1 MIDWLK
7 NEWIAL
13 ASNYSSDKDLIYNY
27 WEDIISQ
34 YSKKSRYYH
43 NLEHIHN
50 MLVQLETIKDE
61 IYGVKSVMREL
72 KY

>member
-50 MLVQLETIKDE
+50 TK
-61 IYGVKSVMREL
+61 
-72 KY
+72 